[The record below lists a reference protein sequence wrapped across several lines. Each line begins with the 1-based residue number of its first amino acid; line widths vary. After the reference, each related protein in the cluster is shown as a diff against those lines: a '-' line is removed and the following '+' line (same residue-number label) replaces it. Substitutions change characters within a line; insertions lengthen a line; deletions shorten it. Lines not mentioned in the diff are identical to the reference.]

1 MAIKLIAVDMDGTF
15 LNSKK
20 TYDRPRFE
28 KLLDR
33 MDEKGIRF
41 VCASGNQLPKLKYYF
56 KGLEDRITF
65 VAENG
70 AYVIHG
76 DEVLLSAVMEA
87 EMVQKG
93 IDALQSYSDVPFLL
107 CGVKGSYLPKGAD
120 QKYADI
126 FREYY
131 LNIEE
136 VSNLH
141 EIEDEILSFTTVF
154 QVTEVPDVL
163 DYLEENIGG
172 HLSVVGSGFGFVDI
186 LLNDINKGLGMKMLQ
201 EKWGISVDECA
212 AFGDSPNDIE
222 MLKQV
227 THSYALE
234 NAEPSVKAVAIYE
247 IGDNDSTSLLDT
259 IEALLTN

>member
-15 LNSKK
+15 LNSEKK
-20 TYDRPRFE
+20 YNRPHFE
-28 KLLDR
+28 QLLNQ

-41 VCASGNQLPKLKYYF
+41 VCASGNQLLKLHYYF
-56 KGLEDRITF
+56 NGLEDRMTF

-70 AYVIHG
+70 AYVIHDG
-76 DEVLLSAVMEA
+76 EVLLSAVMEE

-107 CGVKGSYLPKGAD
+107 CGVKGSYLRKGSD
-120 QKYADI
+120 KKYAKI
-126 FREYY
+126 FKQYY

-136 VSNLH
+136 VNNLH
-141 EIEDEILSFTTVF
+141 EIEDEILSFTTIF
-154 QVTEVPDVL
+154 QVSEVPEVL
-163 DYLEENIGG
+163 DFLEEKIGG

-186 LLNDINKGLGMKMLQ
+186 LLPDIHKGRGMKMLQ
-201 EKWGISVDECA
+201 EKWGISMDECA

-227 THSYALE
+227 THSYAMG
-234 NAEPSVKAVAIYE
+234 NAGPSVKAVAKYE

-259 IEALLTN
+259 IESLLAE